1 MRAAKIIAA
10 IATIVYLYFAF
21 RPPFNLTLFAKIL
34 ADFNQSI
41 QPIIVAMVTVSLTG
55 AVLNAGFIVYLI
67 KKDLSGQKIK
77 HLPTISL
84 SLLILPMVLMYILF
98 VIGAGRVYNLG
109 N

>member
-10 IATIVYLYFAF
+10 IATISYVYFAF
-21 RPPFNLTLFAKIL
+21 RPPFNLALFAGIL

-41 QPIIVAMVTVSLTG
+41 QPIIVAMATVSLAG
-55 AVLNAGFIVYLI
+55 AVSNAGFIVYLI
-67 KKDLSGQKIK
+67 KKDSSGQKIK

-84 SLLILPMVLMYILF
+84 SLLILPIILMYILF
-98 VIGAGRVYNLG
+98 AIGAGRVYNLG